1 MSITSIESLLEQ
13 KRPLSAYAANHNLP
27 AILNA
32 NQESDSDQGMK
43 TMKSTLLEAVN
54 QRFSQVETE
63 PPYCIVTM
71 VDPRYKHSQTVQR
84 RHFLPTSGKTGWPQ
98 GGDSQ
103 AGQVEP
109 AEPQAGGAEP
119 VLPNPM
125 AAQRPCGCAN
135 PCISDLGLS
144 DWFSQRY
151 NPQQPLIL
159 NTTDNKLTSNALK
172 WWLQLQL
179 PRDKQPLEEA
189 ISQMFQIIPP
199 PTVDFKP
206 LPSHCRSCAV
216 VGNSGNLL
224 RSRYGRQID
233 SHSVVIR
240 MNKAVTQG
248 FEQDVGNR
256 TTHHFLYPESAVDL
270 EQGVSLVLLPYKLRD
285 LQWMTSALST
295 GHITMTYRKVRARVK
310 ADKDK
315 ILVVNPVFL
324 KYVHDHWNER
334 HGHYPSTGMLTLIFA
349 LHMCDQVSVFGYG
362 ADQRGDWHHY
372 WEDNLKR
379 GMKTGHHNGKF
390 EMQVI
395 QRLAEEGKISLHL

>member
-1 MSITSIESLLEQ
+1 MLLQRILHITLVVGVFLV
-13 KRPLSAYAANHNLP
+13 LMLA
-27 AILNA
+27 
-32 NQESDSDQGMK
+32 
-43 TMKSTLLEAVN
+43 
-54 QRFSQVETE
+54 
-63 PPYCIVTM
+63 
-71 VDPRYKHSQTVQR
+71 SQTVQR
-84 RHFLPTSGKTGWPQ
+84 RHFLPTRGAGSGKTGASPPTPSVAQPQ
-98 GGDSQ
+98 GGGPQ
-103 AGQVEP
+103 AGQAEP
-109 AEPQAGGAEP
+109 ARPQAGGAEP
-119 VLPNPM
+119 VLPKPM
-125 AAQRPCGCAN
+125 APALIAQRPCGCAN

-144 DWFSQRY
+144 DWFSKRY

-159 NTTDNKLTSNALK
+159 NTTDNKLTGDAIK
-172 WWLQLQL
+172 WWLVRTETSGQ
-179 PRDKQPLEEA
+179 DKQPLEEV

-206 LPSHCRSCAV
+206 LPSRCRSCAV

-224 RSRYGRQID
+224 RSGYGRQID
-233 SHSVVIR
+233 SHGVVIR

-256 TTHHFLYPESAVDL
+256 TTHHFLYPESALDI

-334 HGHYPSTGMLTLIFA
+334 HGRYPSTGMLTLMFA

-362 ADQRGDWHHY
+362 ANQLGGWHHY
-372 WEDNLKR
+372 FEDNLKR

-390 EMQVI
+390 EIQVI